1 MNEKTLNNIKSSNN
15 RKIFKYRMLTPLW
28 IAVFIDIIGFSMIL
42 PMAPFIAYD
51 FNIEIFP
58 MGIILSVNAMFSF
71 IFGPILGKLSDIY
84 GRKPLL
90 LISQVGTCAG
100 FLLLAFSNSIW
111 MIIISRIVDG
121 VFGGNFPIAKAII
134 GDEVPPKD
142 RSIQMANIGVAH
154 VLASLIGPGLGG
166 TLYGIG
172 GILLP
177 GLFAAGL
184 SIFTIIITIFI
195 LEETWPKSKRLQY
208 HEMKTKI
215 IIKIRKNKAAMFYLT
230 LFGFHTASF
239 MIAMASL
246 SFFAEIVFGMEAPE
260 IGILLMISGIFR
272 ATIRFTLFKPAINK
286 LGENNAIL
294 VGLGIF
300 LVSFFI
306 VGFSVS
312 VIMFFILILFISFAA
327 SLTRGPLNSKI
338 SQSVSPREQGKIN
351 GYSSGL
357 DSFAQIIGPL
367 IGTFMLNYFAPFFL
381 SFVIGSIA
389 LVPFIMSFEKI
400 ELKKQRLTNPELTSK
415 M

>member
-1 MNEKTLNNIKSSNN
+1 MLNEKTNKRRRLFVYPTLS
-15 RKIFKYRMLTPLW
+15 PLW

-42 PMAPFIAYD
+42 PMAPFIAKQFD
-51 FNIEIFP
+51 VHIFI
-58 MGIILSVNAMFSF
+58 MGIVLSVNAMFSF
-71 IFGPILGKLSDIY
+71 IFGPILGKLSDKF

-90 LISQVGTCAG
+90 LISQFGTFTG
-100 FLLLAFSNSIW
+100 FILLAFSNSIW

-142 RSIQMANIGVAH
+142 RSIQMANVGVAH

-166 TLYGIG
+166 TLFSLG

-184 SIFTIIITIFI
+184 SAFTMLITIFI
-195 LEETWPKSKRLQY
+195 LKETWPKSKRQQH
-208 HEMKTKI
+208 HEMITTVVS
-215 IIKIRKNKAAMFYLT
+215 KIRKNKNAMYYLT
-230 LFGFHTASF
+230 LWGFHTASF
-239 MIAMASL
+239 MIAMSSL
-246 SFFAEIVFGMEAPE
+246 SFFAEIVFGLGSFE

-272 ATIRFTLFKPAINK
+272 ATIRFTLFKPAIKK
-286 LGENNAIL
+286 LGDNNAIKL
-294 VGLGIF
+294 GLGMF
-300 LVSFFI
+300 LITFLI
-306 VGFSVS
+306 VGFSINPVMFL
-312 VIMFFILILFISFAA
+312 IMILCISFAA

-367 IGTFMLNYFAPFFL
+367 IGTFMLGFFVPYYL
-381 SFVIGSIA
+381 SFVISSIA
-389 LVPFIMSFEKI
+389 LVPFLMSFKTI
-400 ELKKQRLTNPELTSK
+400 ELKQYEFPTKKEIIVPE
-415 M
+415 

>member
-1 MNEKTLNNIKSSNN
+1 MSNDTTLKN
-15 RKIFKYRMLTPLW
+15 RRYFKYPNLSPLW

-42 PMAPFIAYD
+42 PMAPFIAKE
-51 FNIEIFP
+51 FNIHIFI
-58 MGIILSVNAMFSF
+58 MGIALSVNAMFSF
-71 IFGPILGKLSDIY
+71 IFGPILGKLSDKF

-90 LISQVGTCAG
+90 LISQFGTCVG
-100 FLLLAFSNSIW
+100 FILLAFSNSIW
-111 MIIISRIVDG
+111 MIIISRVVDG

-166 TLYGIG
+166 TLFSIG

-184 SIFTIIITIFI
+184 SVFTMIITIFI
-195 LEETWPKSKRLQY
+195 LEETWPKSKRQLY

-215 IIKIRKNKAAMFYLT
+215 VLKIRKNKNAMHCLT
-230 LFGFHTASF
+230 LWGFHTASF
-239 MIAMASL
+239 MIAMSSL
-246 SFFAEIVFGMEAPE
+246 SFFAEIVFGLEAFE
-260 IGILLMISGIFR
+260 IGLLLMISGIFR
-272 ATIRFTLFKPAINK
+272 ATIRFTLFKPAITK
-286 LGENNAIL
+286 LGENNAIK
-294 VGLGIF
+294 VGLGMF
-300 LVSFFI
+300 LVTFLI
-306 VGFSVS
+306 VGFSIN
-312 VIMFFILILFISFAA
+312 VIMFLILILFISFAA
-327 SLTRGPLNSKI
+327 SLTRGPLNSRI

-367 IGTFMLNYFAPFFL
+367 TGTFMLGFFAPYYL

-389 LVPFIMSFEKI
+389 LVPFLMSFKTI
-400 ELKKQRLTNPELTSK
+400 ELKRYELPTQREIIVPE
-415 M
+415 

>member
-1 MNEKTLNNIKSSNN
+1 MIEKTPNSNKSSNN
-15 RKIFKYRMLTPLW
+15 RKFFKYRMLTPLW

-42 PMAPFIAYD
+42 PMAPYIAVD
-51 FNIEIFP
+51 FDLEYFL
-58 MGIILSVNAMFSF
+58 MGIVLSVNAMFSF
-71 IFGPILGKLSDIY
+71 IFGPLLGKLSDKY

-166 TLYGIG
+166 TLYSIG
-172 GILLP
+172 GILFP

-184 SIFTIIITIFI
+184 SVFTLIITVFI
-195 LEETWPKSKRLQY
+195 LEETWPKSKRQQS

-215 IIKIRKNKAAMFYLT
+215 IIKIRKNKGAMFYLT
-230 LFGFHTASF
+230 LYGFHTASF
-239 MIAMASL
+239 MVAMASL
-246 SFFAEIVFGMEAPE
+246 ALFAKSVFGIEPYE

-272 ATIRFTLFKPAINK
+272 ATIRFTLFKPAITK

-300 LVSFFI
+300 LVSFLI
-306 VGFSVS
+306 VGFSINL
-312 VIMFFILILFISFAA
+312 IMFFILILFISFAA

-367 IGTFMLNYFAPFFL
+367 IGFFMLDFFAPYFL

-389 LVPFIMSFEKI
+389 LVPFLMSFKKI
-400 ELKKQRLTNPELTSK
+400 ELKKYRSINQEKTSE

>member
-1 MNEKTLNNIKSSNN
+1 MIEKPPNSYKSSNN
-15 RKIFKYRMLTPLW
+15 RKIFKYRTLAPLW

-42 PMAPFIAYD
+42 PMAPYIADD
-51 FNIEIFP
+51 FDLEYFL
-58 MGIILSVNAMFSF
+58 MGMVLSVNAIFSF
-71 IFGPILGKLSDIY
+71 IFGPLLGKLSDKY

-90 LISQVGTCAG
+90 LISQLGTFAG
-100 FLLLAFSNSIW
+100 FLMLAFSNSIW

-142 RSIQMANIGVAH
+142 RSFQMANIGVAH

-184 SIFTIIITIFI
+184 SVFTMIITIFI
-195 LEETWPKSKRLQY
+195 LEETWPKSKRQQS

-215 IIKIRKNKAAMFYLT
+215 IIKIRKNKGAMFYLT
-230 LFGFHTASF
+230 LFGFHSASF
-239 MIAMASL
+239 MVAMSSL
-246 SFFAEIVFGMEAPE
+246 ALFAKIVFGMEAPE

-294 VGLGIF
+294 LGLGMF
-300 LVSFFI
+300 VVSFLI

-312 VIMFFILILFISFAA
+312 VIMFFILILVISFAA

-367 IGTFMLNYFAPFFL
+367 ISFFMLSFFAPYFL

-400 ELKKQRLTNPELTSK
+400 ELKKQRLKNQELTSE

>member
-1 MNEKTLNNIKSSNN
+1 MIETPLNSNKSSNK
-15 RKIFKYRMLTPLW
+15 RKIFKYRTLSPLW
-28 IAVFIDIIGFSMIL
+28 ISVFIDIIGFSMIL
-42 PMAPFIAYD
+42 PMAPFIAKD
-51 FNIEIFP
+51 FDIQPFP

-71 IFGPILGKLSDIY
+71 IFGPLLGKLSDRF

-121 VFGGNFPIAKAII
+121 IFGGNFPIAKAII

-166 TLYGIG
+166 TLYSIG

-184 SIFTIIITIFI
+184 SVFTIIITIFI
-195 LEETWPKSKRLQY
+195 LEETWSKSRRQQL
-208 HEMKTKI
+208 HEMKAKVV
-215 IIKIRKNKAAMFYLT
+215 IKIRKNKGAMFYLT

-246 SFFAEIVFGMEAPE
+246 SFFAQIVFGLKSYE

-300 LVSFFI
+300 LVSFLI

-351 GYSSGL
+351 GFSSGL

-367 IGTFMLNYFAPFFL
+367 IGTLMLDFFAPFFL

-389 LVPFIMSFEKI
+389 LVPFIMSFKKI
-400 ELKKQRLTNPELTSK
+400 ELKKHRLISQELTSEI
-415 M
+415 